1 MYTAIKNYCNNGN
14 NNGLFLLDMP
24 TGYGKTYFVLKYIY
38 EASLDESNSKRR
50 FFFITTLK
58 KNLPVEELKNWF
70 TEAGQLDAFNEKF
83 LFIDANADCVIDGLT
98 SEIINEIPSE
108 IKKTDEY
115 KSFVQ
120 DIELFKDNYHK
131 ERYVRIALAY
141 KQFVMHNDIQSFLC
155 VLTKHPRKGDKYLNK
170 DVLDEIFKYIIVEN
184 NASISVNSSSM
195 IGKHSEVLT
204 N

>member
-24 TGYGKTYFVLKYIY
+24 TGYGKTYSVLKYIY
-38 EASLDESNSKRR
+38 EASIDKSNNKKRY
-50 FFFITTLK
+50 FLITTLK
-58 KNLPVEELKNWF
+58 KNLPTQELKKLF
-70 TEAGQLDAFNEKF
+70 IGAGKSDTFNEKF

-120 DIELFKDNYHK
+120 D
-131 ERYVRIALAY
+131 VR
-141 KQFVMHNDIQSFLC
+141 FLQ
-155 VLTKHPRKGDKYLNK
+155 
-170 DVLDEIFKYIIVEN
+170 
-184 NASISVNSSSM
+184 
-195 IGKHSEVLT
+195 
-204 N
+204 